1 MAAPEEAMA
10 EMVEMIEALN
20 QRLVAVEVESL
31 RRNDER
37 ALEVAAMTATKEA
50 ADAAVEQSKVS
61 EIATINLMS
70 MLEEKVALTKSE
82 LLSQQEVVDLKIA
95 RYDARLTALI
105 DNVKDNARG
114 IIEDILEEKEQKTGE
129 KKDWKREIMESK
141 AIGQIDRLADGQ
153 KYRQWL
159 SKFKNLFD
167 QARRGGRVCIA
178 FLETLTEMEVVEPEP
193 AQQVVH
199 IVPDFDAN
207 KFETTTC
214 SSKAHEACLSRMLK
228 ACFPGLGV
236 ISFERLYRT
245 SQPVKDITRE
255 SILMRDHILLPDAVA
270 TKVLASILCCPS
282 LTGLMHVKTD
292 WLDACEN

>member
-1 MAAPEEAMA
+1 MPTNSLSQGHSGADEDCCASCVLSSSHTDGSSDDPGVARSRSTSEDAAGDSSASVQSAWCGHTLQKAPICAANRATAAKSSSLNDDDDPDMAASDDEDYEG
-10 EMVEMIEALN
+10 VEGF
-20 QRLVAVEVESL
+20 S
-31 RRNDER
+31 
-37 ALEVAAMTATKEA
+37 
-50 ADAAVEQSKVS
+50 
-61 EIATINLMS
+61 
-70 MLEEKVALTKSE
+70 
-82 LLSQQEVVDLKIA
+82 
-95 RYDARLTALI
+95 
-105 DNVKDNARG
+105 
-114 IIEDILEEKEQKTGE
+114 
-129 KKDWKREIMESK
+129 IMES
-141 AIGQIDRLADGQ
+141 DDG
-153 KYRQWL
+153 
-159 SKFKNLFD
+159 D
-167 QARRGGRVCIA
+167 DGD
-178 FLETLTEMEVVEPEP
+178 LEEEDEEETEMEVVEPEP